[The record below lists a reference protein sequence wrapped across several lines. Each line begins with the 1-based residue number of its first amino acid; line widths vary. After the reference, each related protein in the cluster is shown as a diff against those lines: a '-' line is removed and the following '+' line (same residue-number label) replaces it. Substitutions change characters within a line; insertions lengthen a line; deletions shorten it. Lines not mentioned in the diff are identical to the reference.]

1 MIEIIKGTTKTPVSS
16 QRLVGI
22 LEPEQQLNGQL
33 YIGYPIFSTPE
44 GRYPIDAILISP
56 VNGVIIFHIIEG
68 TTLQDDYKE
77 IQDDI
82 YNKLEAKLRNH
93 KSLMSG
99 RNLNVPIKI
108 ITYAPAVKNISN
120 VDEEYPVCTDQT
132 LIETIKENNEN
143 FDIMK
148 TLISISNYCL

>member
-16 QRLVGI
+16 QRLVT
-22 LEPEQQLNGQL
+22 LLQPKENLDGQF

-56 VNGVIIFHIIEG
+56 VNGVILFHIIEG
-68 TTLQDDYKE
+68 TTLRSDYKE

-93 KSLMSG
+93 KSLENH
-99 RNLNVPIKI
+99 RLC
-108 ITYAPAVKNISN
+108 AVGI
-120 VDEEYPVCTDQT
+120 
-132 LIETIKENNEN
+132 
-143 FDIMK
+143 
-148 TLISISNYCL
+148 